1 MSPIRNI
8 PLHVLML
15 AGLLAGADQARAADA
30 QPAKPEAKSAAP
42 AQPEAKLQAYAGI
55 NVTAYGAFQRE
66 REPVASVPEGIG
78 LIVGFVD
85 PEGPAV
91 GKLQEKDVLT
101 RLDDQVLVNAEQFR
115 ALLLTRKPGDTVKFV
130 RVRGDD
136 IDTVEL
142 QLTGKAAPN
151 PRAVARGR
159 TFVGSPDPQG
169 SSAIAGSGGIRIMIN
184 GQEIDPGQMGVGGP
198 MQITP
203 GGQGNVIVIDP
214 RSAQMPAEARRMLEQ
229 MRQRGMPVPPDV
241 GATDEPDAIAGG
253 GNPAGGSKQVIVRSF
268 SFGTTG
274 AASTSSS
281 MYSDDEGTVSIRKE
295 GDKKFATVKDAEGKS
310 LFDGEISTEEQLK
323 AQPEAIRNRI
333 GLADGRSVRIP
344 GLMGNEP
351 APSGEAAKATSP
363 KPEAKKKPKRDPHE
377 GA

>member
-15 AGLLAGADQARAADA
+15 AGLLAGADQARAADEKPV
-30 QPAKPEAKSAAP
+30 QPEAKAAAP
-42 AQPEAKLQAYAGI
+42 AQAEAKLQAYAGI
-55 NVTAYGAFQRE
+55 NATAYGAFQRE
-66 REPVASVPEGIG
+66 RDPVASVPEGIG

-85 PEGPAV
+85 PEGPAA

-142 QLTGKAAPN
+142 QLTGKPAPS
-151 PRAVARGR
+151 PRAAARSR
-159 TFVGSPDPQG
+159 ASGSLDPQG
-169 SSAIAGSGGIRIMIN
+169 STAIAGSGGIRIMIN
-184 GQEIDPGQMGVGGP
+184 GQEVDPGQMGIGGP
-198 MQITP
+198 MQIAP

-214 RSAQMPAEARRMLEQ
+214 RTAQMPEEARRMLEQ
-229 MRQRGMPVPPDV
+229 MRQRGMPVPP
-241 GATDEPDAIAGG
+241 GFEAADEPDAIAGG
-253 GNPAGGSKQVIVRSF
+253 GAVAGGPRQVIVRSF

-274 AASTSSS
+274 AASSSSS

-295 GDKKFATVKDAEGKS
+295 GDKKLATVKDADGKT

-344 GLMGNEP
+344 GLNGNEP
-351 APSGEAAKATSP
+351 APAPDVAKATSP